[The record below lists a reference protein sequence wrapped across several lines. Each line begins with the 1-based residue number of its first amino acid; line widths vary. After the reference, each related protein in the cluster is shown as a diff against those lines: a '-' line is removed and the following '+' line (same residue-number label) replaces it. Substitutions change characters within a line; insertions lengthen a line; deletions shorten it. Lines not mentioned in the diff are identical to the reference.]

1 MSSQKDSSW
10 FTPIM
15 IVLVGGLAFY
25 GMTRTPGICPANTA
39 RPGSTDSIV
48 TSQSA
53 VTDGPTLVHADDSNF
68 DETVLQANGPVLVD
82 FYADWCGPCQRIAPL
97 LDRVAEDLTEGRIV
111 KVNVDHSPKL
121 ATRYNVQSIPTLL
134 VFMDGQIVDRA
145 MGFHNERDLRRLLQQ

>member
-1 MSSQKDSSW
+1 
-10 FTPIM
+10 
-15 IVLVGGLAFY
+15 
-25 GMTRTPGICPANTA
+25 
-39 RPGSTDSIV
+39 
-48 TSQSA
+48 
-53 VTDGPTLVHADDSNF
+53 
-68 DETVLQANGPVLVD
+68 
-82 FYADWCGPCQRIAPL
+82 